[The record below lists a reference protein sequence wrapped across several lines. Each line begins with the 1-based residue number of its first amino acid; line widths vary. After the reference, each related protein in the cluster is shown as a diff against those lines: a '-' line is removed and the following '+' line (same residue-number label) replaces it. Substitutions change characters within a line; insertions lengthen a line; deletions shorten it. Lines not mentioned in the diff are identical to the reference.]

1 MGTTGMAPRKGLTVD
16 QWMREEMYG
25 ITIFAS
31 GTTKESG
38 RSIWWAA
45 IDAPD
50 EDGAYALCVLYT
62 RGRNE
67 WTYKVMDETVAPCYY
82 AIPRNVGEALARHPR
97 QRDGYAAEWW
107 NRTYCYGPKRRPRS
121 GEVVEFPCQFEEI
134 ETQTFRATDRPSV
147 FQCVGGSEDGMF
159 IGLRGW
165 TKLNY
170 RIVSQEVSA

>member
-1 MGTTGMAPRKGLTVD
+1 MGTTGMAPRTGLTVD

-25 ITIFAS
+25 VKVLAS

-67 WTYKVMDETVAPCYY
+67 WTYKVMDETVGPCYY
-82 AIPRNVGEALARHPR
+82 ALPRNVGEALARNPR

-107 NRTYCYGPKRRPRS
+107 
-121 GEVVEFPCQFEEI
+121 
-134 ETQTFRATDRPSV
+134 TQTVCYEPKKRPKVGDVVTFDGHFVGIDTKTFRMTDRSSV
-147 FQCVGGSEDGMF
+147 FQCVGGSHN
-159 IGLRGW
+159 GLLVKLGGW
-165 TKLNY
+165 TTIAYQVNP
-170 RIVSQEVSA
+170 QAVSA